1 LPIVEFVFIGINLYA
16 FRFLSYYPNRIAAN
30 KPVFLSNISPIF
42 FLVLEISVLV
52 AIFINGFVTKSNLV
66 KIFNLLFCF
75 AFVNLLIY
83 ISAEYAQKVYIEN
96 HIARVSLSF
105 GFWLSEFFIYLILLD
120 SLKNMNGF
128 WKNLVISVFFV
139 TIFIFLF
146 SGFLNNI
153 DIVREYYERK
163 NQFARELY
171 MHIWLSLGSVVA
183 ALLLALPL
191 GLLAYRKRRI
201 SEKIFAVLNVIQTIP
216 SIAMFG
222 ILMVP
227 LSYLS
232 SRSQFLARLGVA
244 GIGYAPAIIA
254 LVLYAMLP
262 ITRNIYTGLKNVPSH
277 LRQAS
282 IGMGMNN
289 NQLLFRVEIPLGIT
303 EILTGIRISLIQ
315 TIGNTALAALIG
327 AGGLGVF
334 IFQGLGESSNS
345 LILLG
350 VLPLI
355 VMAIV
360 ADILMQIIISLFAGK
375 SYDKTG

>member
-1 LPIVEFVFIGINLYA
+1 
-16 FRFLSYYPNRIAAN
+16 
-30 KPVFLSNISPIF
+30 
-42 FLVLEISVLV
+42 
-52 AIFINGFVTKSNLV
+52 
-66 KIFNLLFCF
+66 
-75 AFVNLLIY
+75 
-83 ISAEYAQKVYIEN
+83 
-96 HIARVSLSF
+96 
-105 GFWLSEFFIYLILLD
+105 
-120 SLKNMNGF
+120 
-128 WKNLVISVFFV
+128 
-139 TIFIFLF
+139 
-146 SGFLNNI
+146 
-153 DIVREYYERK
+153 
-163 NQFARELY
+163 

-232 SRSQFLARLGVA
+232 GRSQFLARLGVA

-262 ITRNIYTGLKNVPSH
+262 ITRNIYIGLKNVPSH
-277 LRQAS
+277 IRQAS
-282 IGMGMNN
+282 IGMGMNK

-315 TIGNTALAALIG
+315 TIGNAALAALIG

-355 VMAIV
+355 TMAIV